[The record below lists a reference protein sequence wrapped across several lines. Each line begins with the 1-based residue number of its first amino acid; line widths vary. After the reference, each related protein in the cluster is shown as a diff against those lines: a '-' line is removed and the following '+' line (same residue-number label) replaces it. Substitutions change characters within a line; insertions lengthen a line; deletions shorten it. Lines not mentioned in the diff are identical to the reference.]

1 MMSVLRSYRLL
12 VTWQALRLKSFL
24 PLAIIVQALF
34 AFGIVVGYPLLFP
47 SIDRSTILYL
57 ATGAPAISLITMG
70 LVAVPQVV
78 SQARTEGSLDY
89 MRTLPIPRLVYLVAD
104 MTVWLAI
111 VLPGVVFAIVVAAL
125 RFGLDLQV
133 SPLVVP
139 AMLLV
144 VLTTTSIGYAL
155 ASILPQMLANL
166 LTQVLVVFVLMF
178 SPLNFPPDRLPDWLA
193 AIHAVLPIQ
202 AMGEVI
208 RGTLAG
214 NVFPLVAGPF
224 LLLGAWCVASFAITG
239 RVLTRRG

>member
-1 MMSVLRSYRLL
+1 MSELRSYRLL

-47 SIDRSTILYL
+47 TLEPSTILYL

-78 SQARTEGSLDY
+78 AQAKTEGSLDY
-89 MRTLPIPRLVYLVAD
+89 MRTLPIPRLVYLLAD

-111 VLPGVVFAIVVAAL
+111 VLPGVAFAIIVGTL
-125 RFGLDLQV
+125 RFGLDLHI
-133 SPLVVP
+133 SPLIVP

-144 VLTTTSIGYAL
+144 VLTTTAIGYAL
-155 ASILPQMLANL
+155 ASLLPQMLANL

-178 SPLNFPPDRLPDWLA
+178 SPLNFPPERLPDWLA
-193 AIHAVLPIQ
+193 AIHSVLPIQ

-214 NVFPLVAGPF
+214 NAFPLSAGPF
-224 LLLGAWCVASFAITG
+224 LLLGAWCIASFAITA

>member
-1 MMSVLRSYRLL
+1 MSVLRSYRLL
-12 VTWQALRLKSFL
+12 VTWQALRLKTFL

-47 SIDRSTILYL
+47 TLDETTILYL

-78 SQARTEGSLDY
+78 AQAKTEGSLDY
-89 MRTLPIPRLVYLVAD
+89 MRTLPIPRLVYLLAD

-111 VLPGVVFAIVVAAL
+111 VLPGVAFAIAVGVW
-125 RFGLDLQV
+125 RFGLDLAI
-133 SPLVVP
+133 SPLILP

-144 VLTTTSIGYAL
+144 VLTTTCTGYAL
-155 ASILPQMLANL
+155 ASVLPQMLANL
-166 LTQVLVVFVLMF
+166 VSQVLVVFVLMF
-178 SPLNFPPDRLPDWLA
+178 SPLNFPPERLPDWLA
-193 AIHAVLPIQ
+193 TIHRVLPIQ
-202 AMGEVI
+202 SMGEVI

-214 NVFPLVAGPF
+214 DAFPLTTTPF
-224 LLLGAWCVASFAITG
+224 VLLGVWCIGAFAITS